1 MTGEPDLISLLHR
14 ADWTRLSLAGEL
26 SDGSSLLMAPGRRYR
41 RQDGEA
47 AWGCDGVHP
56 WEPVPDEM
64 AGQTTHWI
72 TTKIEA
78 PLGALLCPAWM
89 LVGSQLEVLGSVRA
103 CGRDAL
109 QVVMTRRPSIRDRPF
124 RSFHMRAD
132 RAEVIVDAELGILL
146 RLAWLTDDE
155 PQATE
160 AHDDA
165 DDDDDD
171 DDDDEP
177 TVTEFVSLDLHPT
190 IDPAQFA
197 PPPGSQIGKGL
208 GETLSGGGAAGWA
221 LRTAGGLAAGG
232 LGALIKHTPHR
243 DGPREADREDAEA
256 AFPPAD
262 PAPELSPD
270 GLPSGPPVSAEV
282 LRLLQASGTGEFAAT
297 LHEWLDVSA
306 LMSQLQAGSQRPGS
320 GGLGVLLGAISG
332 PGAVAHSVSA
342 LRVGGP
348 RRYQIDH
355 ADEPEDGPKTVI
367 CDGEH
372 RWQVYGD
379 KVTVGPAVSEPPDM
393 ADLADASWLLECRLS
408 GGEPLSVGERP
419 AFRVNVARGDAA
431 WSPSLLWFSAAV
443 AVVDAELGI
452 LLRLTTYAGGQPVRR
467 YELRDVTAE
476 AGEFRADLPPGLPT
490 VEEEDPVRR
499 FRDGHP
505 PPSINIFQA
514 AASAVGRQVAKEA
527 SNVARN
533 LLRRLNGR

>member
-1 MTGEPDLISLLHR
+1 MTGEPDLIGLLYR
-14 ADWTRLSLAGEL
+14 ADWTRLSLAAEL
-26 SDGSSLLMAPGRRYR
+26 SDGSSLVVAPGRRYR

-56 WEPVPDEM
+56 WEPVPAEM
-64 AGQTTHWI
+64 AGHTAWI
-72 TTKIEA
+72 TKIEA

-89 LVGSQLEVLGSVRA
+89 LVGSRLEVLGPVQA

-109 QVVMTRRPSIRDRPF
+109 QVVMTRRPSIRDWQF
-124 RSFHMRAD
+124 RSFRMRGD

-155 PQATE
+155 
-160 AHDDA
+160 HLIDDP

-171 DDDDEP
+171 DDAEP
-177 TVTEFVSLDLHPT
+177 AVTEFVTLDLSPT
-190 IDPAQFA
+190 IDPAQFV

-208 GETLSGGGAAGWA
+208 GESLSGGGAAGWA

-232 LGALIKHTPHR
+232 LGALIKYTPHR
-243 DGPREADREDAEA
+243 DGARATGREDAEA

-270 GLPSGPPVSAEV
+270 GLPSGPPVSVEV
-282 LRLLQASGTGEFAAT
+282 LHLLQASGTGEFAAT
-297 LHEWLDVSA
+297 LHEWLDASA
-306 LMSQLQAGSQRPGS
+306 LMSQVPAGAQRAGF
-320 GGLGVLLGAISG
+320 GGLGLLVGAITER
-332 PGAVAHSVSA
+332 PAVGHSVSA

-348 RRYQIDH
+348 RQYQIDH
-355 ADEPEDGPKTVI
+355 AGEPQDGPKTII

-379 KVTVGPAVSEPPDM
+379 KVTVGPAGSAPPDM

-408 GGEPLSVGERP
+408 GGEPVSVGGRP
-419 AFRVNVARGDAA
+419 AFRVSVVRGDAA
-431 WSPSLLWFSAAV
+431 WSPALLWFSAAV
-443 AVVDAELGI
+443 VVVDAELGI
-452 LLRLTTYAGGQPVRR
+452 LLRLTAYAGGNPVRR
-467 YELRDVTAE
+467 YELRDVTAD

-505 PPSINIFQA
+505 PPSINLVQA
-514 AASAVGRQVAKEA
+514 TASAVGRQVAKEA
-527 SNVARN
+527 SKAARN

>member
-26 SDGSSLLMAPGRRYR
+26 SDGSSLLVAPGRRYR

-64 AGQTTHWI
+64 ADQRTHWI

-78 PLGALLCPAWM
+78 PLSAMLCPAWM
-89 LVGSQLEVLGSVRA
+89 LVGSELEVLGPVRA

-109 QVVMTRRPSIRDRPF
+109 QVVMTRRPSIRDWRV
-124 RSFHMRAD
+124 RSFRMRGD

-155 PQATE
+155 PQVTE
-160 AHDDA
+160 AA
-165 DDDDDD
+165 DD

-208 GETLSGGGAAGWA
+208 GESLSGGGAAGWA

-243 DGPREADREDAEA
+243 DGPRATGRDDAEA

-270 GLPSGPPVSAEV
+270 GLPSGPPVSTEV
-282 LRLLQASGTGEFAAT
+282 LHLLQESGTGDFAAT
-297 LHEWLDVSA
+297 LHEWLDASA
-306 LMSQLQAGSQRPGS
+306 MMSQVPAGAQRAGF
-320 GGLGVLLGAISG
+320 GGLGLLVGAIAG
-332 PGAVAHSVSA
+332 QGVVGHSVSA

-348 RRYQIDH
+348 RQYRIDH
-355 ADEPEDGPKTVI
+355 ADDPEGPKTVI

-408 GGEPLSVGERP
+408 GGEPISVGERP
-419 AFRVNVARGDAA
+419 AFRVNVVRGDAA

-476 AGEFRADLPPGLPT
+476 VGEFRADLPPGLPT
-490 VEEEDPVRR
+490 VEEDDPVRR

-514 AASAVGRQVAKEA
+514 AASAVGRQVAKETA
-527 SNVARN
+527 NVARN
-533 LLRRLNGR
+533 LLRRLDGR